1 VPFVQGQ
8 LRGERLS
15 VAVTT
20 ECEHCSQPMHIEM
33 DSEGGFRVQEEGAD
47 PLTFVPM
54 VDHSKLT
61 DPCITD
67 AF

>member
-8 LRGERLS
+8 LRGEPLS
-15 VAVTT
+15 VAIST
-20 ECEHCSQPMHIEM
+20 ECEHCSQPIHIEI
-33 DSEGGFRVQEEGAD
+33 DSELGCRVQEEEAD
-47 PLTFVPM
+47 PLTFVPL
-54 VDHSKLT
+54 VDFSKLT

>member
-1 VPFVQGQ
+1 
-8 LRGERLS
+8 
-15 VAVTT
+15 
-20 ECEHCSQPMHIEM
+20 MHIEI
-33 DSEGGFRVQEEGAD
+33 DSELRCRVQEEGAD

-54 VDHSKLT
+54 VDFSKLT